1 MTARWGASR
10 FRRRGAAGF
19 SCLFLT
25 AGLLSSG
32 CGGATLPDPREMTF
46 PEVRLQPPE
55 HRRLELPNGT
65 VLFLLED
72 HEVPLVN
79 VRILLR
85 TGAVLDPPG
94 QSGLAELTGRVLRTG
109 GTDLFPAPRLNEK
122 IENMGARL
130 ETSIGR
136 EAGHASLSVLSSD
149 VEEGLGLLA
158 EVLRNPAFP
167 EAEVAKARRKKIE
180 EIRRG
185 NDDPDTIAYREL
197 RAAVYGEDQI
207 GRAHV

>member
-1 MTARWGASR
+1 
-10 FRRRGAAGF
+10 
-19 SCLFLT
+19 
-25 AGLLSSG
+25 
-32 CGGATLPDPREMTF
+32 MTF

-65 VLFLLED
+65 VLYLLED

-79 VRILLR
+79 VRVLLR
-85 TGAVLDPPG
+85 TGSVFDPPG
-94 QSGLAELTGRVLRTG
+94 KSGLAGLTGRVLRAG
-109 GTDLFPAPRLNEK
+109 GTDRYRAPRLNEK
-122 IENMGARL
+122 IESMGARL

-167 EAEVAKARRKKIE
+167 EADRGDPPGQRRPRHHRLPRTAGRRL
-180 EIRRG
+180 RRG
-185 NDDPDTIAYREL
+185 PEGTVPLSRDDL
-197 RAAVYGEDQI
+197 RY
-207 GRAHV
+207 HP